1 MDRLI
6 HTALNSLANLRDTRV
21 IQAQNLASQ
30 TVPGFRRDLV
40 NEGDPRFLQAM
51 DAASGRAFQTERG
64 PHEFSSAPG
73 MLNQTGEPMDIA
85 IAEEGWFF
93 IQPDG
98 GGDPALSRRG
108 DLRLTA
114 EGRLVNGA
122 GEAML
127 DQALQPI
134 DLPPVRSITIDEVG
148 RITFEAQDAPE
159 GQVTE
164 GPVLATVIP
173 DAGLALRKSPDGQVR
188 AGDKPLPAP
197 NQGAKVLQGVL
208 EASNVNTMEELV
220 SSIEL
225 QRTFELNLRM
235 ISTAKELDESGSR
248 LLRPPE

>member
-6 HTALNSLANLRDTRV
+6 HTALNSLANLRDSRV
-21 IQAQNLASQ
+21 IQAQNLANQ
-30 TVPGFRRDLV
+30 TVPGFRRDLA
-40 NEGDPRFLQAM
+40 NEGDPRFLKAL
-51 DAASGRAFQTERG
+51 DEASARAFQTERG
-64 PHEFSSAPG
+64 PHSFSSLPG
-73 MLNQTGEPMDIA
+73 TMSQTGQPLDVA
-85 IAEEGWFF
+85 IAEEGWFY

-98 GGDPALSRRG
+98 GEPALSRRG

-114 EGRLVNGA
+114 DGQLVNGA

-127 DQALQPI
+127 DQGLQPI
-134 DLPPVRSITIDEVG
+134 QLPPVRALTIDDAG

-173 DAGLALRKSPDGQVR
+173 QGVELRKSPDGRVR
-188 AGDKPLPAP
+188 AGDAPLPAP
-197 NQGAKVLQGVL
+197 DQRAKVLQGVL

-220 SSIEL
+220 ASIEL
-225 QRTFELNLRM
+225 QRSFELNLRM
-235 ISTAKELDESGSR
+235 ISTAKELDETGSR